1 MTRVLVAEDRADI
14 RQSLQRLLVGWGY
27 AVVEVDNASEA
38 LAMLDSQDAPELV
51 LLDCDMLGFDRL
63 RTIRQLRR
71 RPDVVATYLLVISAR
86 KCKPLPVSLLRA
98 RRGTC
103 PTRPEGACD
112 CGLRLETGKA
122 TVDLRHQHWCR
133 ESTPWRRRRAN

>member
-1 MTRVLVAEDRADI
+1 MTRVLVAENRADI

-38 LAMLDSQDAPELV
+38 LAMIDSQDAPELV

-63 RTIRQLRR
+63 PAIRQLRR
-71 RPDVVATYLLVISAR
+71 RADVVATYLLVLRAR

-98 RRGTC
+98 RRGSS
-103 PTRPEGACD
+103 PTRPEGGCD
-112 CGLRLETGKA
+112 CGLHLEIGKA

-133 ESTPWRRRRAN
+133 ESAPWRQRRAN